1 MSWSTSIT
9 RPVVGA
15 LVAILLG
22 GCGASPAPSSA
33 PPASEDAPT
42 AATATPA
49 PTGPTPV
56 IVDTDMS
63 ADDIMALLYLLRD
76 PAVDVRAIVASG
88 TGLAHSSNGAQ
99 LASDLLGVLGS
110 DIPLGI
116 GDNAPMD
123 GGRAFPDAWRQAPD
137 AGFGLALSPVP
148 MGPSPAVDLL
158 SSTIRSS
165 ATPVTILTLG
175 PLTDLGQALSADPSL
190 AANIARIQVSGGA
203 IDVPGNVAFEGG
215 DPAAAAAEW
224 NLWIDPTADDIVL
237 RSGIPV
243 TLVPLDATGK
253 LPLTPA
259 FLDALAADHAAAG
272 ADIVYE
278 LLVRNGS
285 LLAGT
290 FFWDQLAAVL
300 LADPAAASLAEA
312 QVKVVTDG
320 AASGS
325 LSRDASGT
333 PVSYAT
339 APDAASF
346 QATFLAGLRRGA
358 PRRNP
363 FTLTGTLHATFDG
376 STCAGTPS
384 TPVASGTYG
393 FDDESSVAQLTVFA
407 LIRLHEGATWKQ
419 LVDHTATVGPDN
431 PDMSPPDYVDAVAVL
446 EQDGPGTASAVV
458 SLTPGTYGIVCL
470 MPGPASITPAAT
482 TFQVGG

>member
-1 MSWSTSIT
+1 
-9 RPVVGA
+9 
-15 LVAILLG
+15 
-22 GCGASPAPSSA
+22 
-33 PPASEDAPT
+33 
-42 AATATPA
+42 
-49 PTGPTPV
+49 V
-56 IVDTDMS
+56 IVDTDMG

-76 PAVDVRAIVASG
+76 PAVDVRAIIASG

-99 LASDLLGVLGS
+99 LASDLLGVLGP

-158 SSTIRSS
+158 ASTIRSS

-190 AANIARIQVSGGA
+190 AATIARIQVSGGA
-203 IDVPGNVAFEGG
+203 IDVPGNVALEGG
-215 DPAAAAAEW
+215 DPAATAAEW

-237 RSGIPV
+237 RSGDPV

-259 FLDALAADHAAAG
+259 FFDQLATDHAAAG

-278 LLVRNGS
+278 LLARNGS
-285 LLAGT
+285 LLSDT
-290 FFWDQLAAVL
+290 FFWDQLATVL
-300 LADPAAASLAEA
+300 LTDPAAASFVEA
-312 QVKVVTDG
+312 RVKVVTDG

-325 LSRDASGT
+325 LVRNDAGK

-346 QATFLAGLRRGA
+346 QATFLSGLRRGA
-358 PRRNP
+358 TRSR
-363 FTLTGTLHATFDG
+363 
-376 STCAGTPS
+376 
-384 TPVASGTYG
+384 
-393 FDDESSVAQLTVFA
+393 
-407 LIRLHEGATWKQ
+407 
-419 LVDHTATVGPDN
+419 
-431 PDMSPPDYVDAVAVL
+431 
-446 EQDGPGTASAVV
+446 
-458 SLTPGTYGIVCL
+458 
-470 MPGPASITPAAT
+470 
-482 TFQVGG
+482 